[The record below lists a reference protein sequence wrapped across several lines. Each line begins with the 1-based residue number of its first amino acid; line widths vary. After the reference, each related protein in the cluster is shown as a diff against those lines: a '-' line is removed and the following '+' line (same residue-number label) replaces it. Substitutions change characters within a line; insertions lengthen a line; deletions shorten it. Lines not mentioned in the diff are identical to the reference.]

1 MEEGP
6 ESAAEVYDTNRFSD
20 LYHASR
26 RPSPQHLGLAARFLI
41 ALFGSH
47 SVFYAFLGGW
57 AVYLRGG
64 GRRTED
70 VDVSVAT
77 SMESLTAILLLEE
90 RCDRA
95 PCSYSISLLS
105 FSLFPCSRFGSIN
118 FSGCRSIHPHF
129 PAFIHPTVTLHTFD
143 KPSRSTAYLVVAM

>member
-26 RPSPQHLGLAARFLI
+26 RPLPQHLGLAARFLI

-64 GRRTED
+64 GRMTED

-77 SMESLTAILLLEE
+77 SMESLTAILLQEE
-90 RCDRA
+90 RCGRA
-95 PCSYSISLLS
+95 P
-105 FSLFPCSRFGSIN
+105 
-118 FSGCRSIHPHF
+118 
-129 PAFIHPTVTLHTFD
+129 
-143 KPSRSTAYLVVAM
+143 

>member
-1 MEEGP
+1 MEEDP

-26 RPSPQHLGLAARFLI
+26 RPLPQHLGLAARFLI

-77 SMESLTAILLLEE
+77 SMESLTAILLQEE
-90 RCDRA
+90 RCDRPSLWA
-95 PCSYSISLLS
+95 HFISLLS
-105 FSLFPCSRFGSIN
+105 FLSPCPSIGWINSPDAAVPFILIFLFLY
-118 FSGCRSIHPHF
+118 
-129 PAFIHPTVTLHTFD
+129 PTVTLRTFN
-143 KPSRSTAYLVVAM
+143 KLSRSTAHPVAM

>member
-1 MEEGP
+1 MEEDP

-26 RPSPQHLGLAARFLI
+26 RPSPQHLCLAARFLV
-41 ALFGSH
+41 ALFRGH
-47 SVFYAFLGGW
+47 SVFFAFLGGW

-77 SMESLTAILLLEE
+77 SMESLTAILMQEE
-90 RCDRA
+90 RCEPA
-95 PCSYSISLLS
+95 PWSCFLAVSFSPYIPEVREYRYSGRRTASLLS
-105 FSLFPCSRFGSIN
+105 FHDPDCHPRF
-118 FSGCRSIHPHF
+118 
-129 PAFIHPTVTLHTFD
+129 
-143 KPSRSTAYLVVAM
+143 